1 MAINPQQT
9 FANFILSKV
18 VPALGGKASASN
30 LEWNA
35 KKFLGQVPGETLDA
49 ATYAE
54 RTLAD
59 LEAAAAAAPGHADI
73 ASAFDTLSERFGV
86 SRAVASSSSD
96 NASGHSGGGT
106 SAGSDSGSGHT
117 GGGEKASEMA
127 EDAGGGGGSKG
138 DFDVYDFLS
147 KKAEASDED
156 LNWETS
162 VVDLLKL
169 LGQDSSALSRR
180 HYMEVL
186 DLDPKRSGTP
196 DGNEDLR
203 VAIMDELAANGGEW
217 PAKLE

>member
-59 LEAAAAAAPGHADI
+59 LEAAEEAAPGNADI
-73 ASAFDTLSERFGV
+73 ASAMGTLSERFGV
-86 SRAVASSSSD
+86 SRAVASSSAD
-96 NASGHSGGGT
+96 NGSGHTGGGS

-138 DFDVYDFLS
+138 DFDIYEFLS
-147 KKAEASDED
+147 KKAEESDED

-169 LGQDSSALSRR
+169 LGQDSSAMSRR
-180 HYMEVL
+180 QYMEVL

-203 VAIMDELAANGGEW
+203 VALMDELAANGGEW